1 MDGTRKFYS
10 EWDNTDPKWHTWYV
24 FTDKWIFAQKLTIP
38 TMQPTNDMELK
49 EKEDQN
55 VDVSMLHRSG
65 NKIVIEC
72 RWREVPR
79 RKWGWG
85 GKSGRKIK
93 YWEAQQRSTEG
104 QEIE

>member
-1 MDGTRKFYS
+1 
-10 EWDNTDPKWHTWYV
+10 
-24 FTDKWIFAQKLTIP
+24 
-38 TMQPTNDMELK
+38 MQPTNDMELK

-79 RKWGWG
+79 RK
-85 GKSGRKIK
+85 
-93 YWEAQQRSTEG
+93 
-104 QEIE
+104 